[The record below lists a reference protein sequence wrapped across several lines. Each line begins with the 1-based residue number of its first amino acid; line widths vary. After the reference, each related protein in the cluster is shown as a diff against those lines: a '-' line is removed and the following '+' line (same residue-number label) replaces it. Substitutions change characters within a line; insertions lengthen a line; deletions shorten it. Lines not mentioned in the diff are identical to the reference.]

1 MVEMKAGK
9 NKSIRNGDE
18 PKQPTYQFNSDA
30 TRVLDRGV
38 WKEFKTC
45 VQCRR
50 IFVNRK
56 AFEKNWQEVKYCSA
70 ACRSKSKSKKPVTE
84 E

>member
-1 MVEMKAGK
+1 MAK
-9 NKSIRNGDE
+9 KSTGGNP
-18 PKQPTYQFNSDA
+18 PKQSTYQFNSDG

-45 VQCRR
+45 AQCQR

-56 AFEKNWQEVKYCSA
+56 AFEKNWSEVKYCSSGCRA
-70 ACRSKSKSKKPVTE
+70 RSKSRPKAQSE

>member
-1 MVEMKAGK
+1 MGAK
-9 NKSIRNGDE
+9 KSSGGNSS
-18 PKQPTYQFNSDA
+18 PQFNSDG

-45 VQCRR
+45 SQCQR

-56 AFEKNWQEVKYCSA
+56 AFEKNWSEVKYCSA
-70 ACRSKSKSKKPVTE
+70 GCRARSKSRPKAPEAQTE